1 MAGILYNRGE
11 RVFLDAVLGGEA
23 VPFGSP
29 QLIPTAGAS
38 WGLGL
43 GTRVGGV
50 GDATH
55 KADTITTIAELG
67 TTLANGYA
75 RAPILRDQ
83 SVSGWPAST
92 LVGSSYETTAAQV
105 SFGLFT
111 GAPNPNGA
119 TLWFLAGDTTINHD
133 NALFGADLSATR
145 TFGNGDSE
153 RVVPSF
159 QQT

>member
-1 MAGILYNRGE
+1 M
-11 RVFLDAVLGGEA
+11 
-23 VPFGSP
+23 
-29 QLIPTAGAS
+29 
-38 WGLGL
+38 
-43 GTRVGGV
+43 

-75 RAPILRDQ
+75 RAPILRNQ

-153 RVVPSF
+153 RVIPSF